1 MKRRSFLKSTGVAAA
16 ATGLP
21 VVSNTASAHTPEE
34 KYREKVPELFEPV
47 AKPPTYTPAL
57 VIGSGFG
64 GAISAYRLA
73 QAGIETT
80 VLERGCRWP
89 QDPRRDI
96 HSNDFA
102 PDGRA
107 YWHRTDITQVT
118 GIPFNFDKF
127 GGILDVTDYDHIS
140 VWRGACVGGGSK
152 VFTGVLIQP
161 EREYFE
167 EIFQDNVDF
176 DEMNNTFYP
185 RVREML
191 RVSPLPSDLYWKSAW
206 GHSRVWDSHARSAGY
221 TPESIDGIWNWDVV
235 RDEYRWWRGNRRSAT
250 VGESNHGN
258 ANGAKFDLTQN
269 YLKYAEDSGYT
280 SVYSGT
286 QVKGVSRDSSGN
298 YLVQVEQI
306 DPMGEVID
314 EYTLSCGKL
323 FMAAGSIGTTELLL
337 RARERGDLPDLNE
350 HVGEGWGTNGDAA
363 VVRTMAP
370 SLGVT
375 QASPSASKIHDASL
389 DVPVTLENWYAL
401 HVPVNVGVIGSLG
414 MGFDMKNRARF
425 EYNEQTDSCT
435 LLWPENGNN
444 DVVESARE
452 MNNKIAAASWS
463 VPGLPGLIPDVNAS
477 FTAHPLGGVV
487 LGKATDAY
495 GRVHGYDG
503 LYVMDGAMVNGSTG
517 AVNPALTISALAER
531 NIEKIILE
539 DL

>member
-1 MKRRSFLKSTGVAAA
+1 MKRRSFLKSTGIAAA
-16 ATGLP
+16 ATSLP
-21 VVSNTASAHTPEE
+21 AVTSTASAHTPEE
-34 KYREKVPELFEPV
+34 KYREKVPELFDPV
-47 AKPPTYTPAL
+47 SKPPAYTPAL

-73 QAGIETT
+73 QAGIQTT

-89 QDPRRDI
+89 QDPKRDI

-118 GIPFNFDKF
+118 GIPFSFDKF
-127 GGILDVTDYDHIS
+127 GGVLDVTDYDHVS

-176 DEMNNTFYP
+176 DEMNDTFYP

-191 RVSPLPSDLYWKSAW
+191 RVSPLPNDLYWKSAW
-206 GHSRVWDSHARSAGY
+206 GHSRVWDQHARSAGY

-235 RDEYRWWRGNRRSAT
+235 RDEYKWWRGNRRSAT

-258 ANGAKFDLTQN
+258 ANGAKFDVTQN
-269 YLKYAEDSGYT
+269 YLKYAEESGYT
-280 SVYSGT
+280 TVYSGT
-286 QVKGVSRDSSGN
+286 QVKGISQDSSGN

-306 DPMGEVID
+306 DPMGEIID

-350 HVGEGWGTNGDAA
+350 HIGEGWGTNGDAA

-389 DVPVTLENWYAL
+389 DVPITLENWYAL
-401 HVPVNVGVIGSLG
+401 HVPVNVGV
-414 MGFDMKNRARF
+414 
-425 EYNEQTDSCT
+425 
-435 LLWPENGNN
+435 
-444 DVVESARE
+444 V
-452 MNNKIAAASWS
+452 
-463 VPGLPGLIPDVNAS
+463 
-477 FTAHPLGGVV
+477 
-487 LGKATDAY
+487 
-495 GRVHGYDG
+495 
-503 LYVMDGAMVNGSTG
+503 
-517 AVNPALTISALAER
+517 
-531 NIEKIILE
+531 
-539 DL
+539 